1 MAETALQTAQEWE
14 EFAQRPGAGVPVCPR
29 CERPMLRAAVLAL
42 AVGIEPTVQCPA
54 CGTDLNLDLRVTLSD
69 DGTQASDGAAAGAT
83 AVAAAVADAV
93 AAEEIRI
100 AAQLNVEVVP
110 RLSMAG
116 LRLGSV
122 LNRTTGVA
130 RTRVEEALA
139 EVDASI
145 AAMRSVVLGHWADS
159 EHA

>member
-1 MAETALQTAQEWE
+1 
-14 EFAQRPGAGVPVCPR
+14 
-29 CERPMLRAAVLAL
+29 MLRAAVLAL